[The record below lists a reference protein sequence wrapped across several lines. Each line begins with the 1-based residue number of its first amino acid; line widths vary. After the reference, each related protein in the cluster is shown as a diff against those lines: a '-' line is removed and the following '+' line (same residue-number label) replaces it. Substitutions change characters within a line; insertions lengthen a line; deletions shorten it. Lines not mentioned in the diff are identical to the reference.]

1 VSWAADFRARFRHH
15 PAAIGLRAVRRAGW
29 RGLLAEAPLA
39 RRILATAP
47 VRTDAAAGAPAE
59 VHLLCHRYDH
69 LLAIWALKT
78 FYHFSRATLPLAIH
92 LQGRVP
98 RRLVARLRAHFPA
111 ARIIPQAEADAR
123 VREALRARGLPR
135 LLAARA
141 ANPACMKLADF
152 IALGRTPRVLGV
164 DSDVLFF
171 APPTALLEAAAGADS
186 LFQRDLVTRYTLTP
200 GEAFDAF
207 GVRAAPAVNT
217 GLMAFTRDDADLARC
232 ERYLAH
238 PGLSAQSGVLEQT
251 LHALCASERGPV
263 AYLPAD
269 YLISLE
275 PGGDYAPLVA
285 RHYAGPSRR
294 MVGDGMRWLEA
305 RGALREMGA

>member
-1 VSWAADFRARFRHH
+1 V
-15 PAAIGLRAVRRAGW
+15 
-29 RGLLAEAPLA
+29 
-39 RRILATAP
+39 
-47 VRTDAAAGAPAE
+47 E

-78 FYHFSRATLPLAIH
+78 FYHFSRAPLPLAIH

-98 RRLVARLRAHFPA
+98 RRLVERLRAHFPA

-123 VREALRARGLPR
+123 VGAALRAQALPR

-141 ANPACMKLADF
+141 ANPLLMKVTDYAV
-152 IALGRTPRVLGV
+152 LGAAPRVLGV

-171 APPTALLEAAAGADS
+171 APPAELLAAAAGAGS
-186 LFQRDLVTRYTLTP
+186 LFQRDLTTRYTLSP
-200 GEAFDAF
+200 ADARAWF
-207 GVRAAPAVNT
+207 GVEPAPCVNT
-217 GLMAFTRDDADLARC
+217 GLMAFTRDPADLARC
-232 ERYLAH
+232 ERYLSH
-238 PGLSAQSGVLEQT
+238 PGVAARSGVLEQT
-251 LHALCASERGPV
+251 LHALCAAERGPV
-263 AYLPAD
+263 AHLPPDD

-285 RHYAGPSRR
+285 RHYAGSSRR

-305 RGALREMGA
+305 RGVLREMGA